1 MGGGLAAGEAQTT
14 CSVCAYPE
22 GQLVSIGINESHLLA
37 RIQRVD
43 LQPNLAC
50 VKRELTQSP
59 KRKKDLK
66 ETFTSP
72 EF

>member
-1 MGGGLAAGEAQTT
+1 MGTSETQAT

-22 GQLVSIGINESHLLA
+22 GQLVSIGINESYLLA

-43 LQPNLAC
+43 LQPNLTC
-50 VKRELTQSP
+50 MKRELTQSP
-59 KRKKDLK
+59 RRKKDLK